1 MTKTNT
7 LGHNSSVDE
16 GDKEDDDEGDDEDED
31 EGDDEDDDASSNY
44 DSGGV
49 GRSLLAVAAIKSAAI
64 NLCRRHRSCNKSR
77 LNKRWHIPLSKRP
90 HSSGYSYNRSGI

>member
-16 GDKEDDDEGDDEDED
+16 GDKEDDDESDDEDED
-31 EGDDEDDDASSNY
+31 LGADEDDDASSNY

-49 GRSLLAVAAIKSAAI
+49 GRSLLAAAQLKA
-64 NLCRRHRSCNKSR
+64 
-77 LNKRWHIPLSKRP
+77 PQ
-90 HSSGYSYNRSGI
+90 